1 MMSSPAKNNNH
12 NTQTAKNRGRT
23 GEKYQVTEI
32 RINPQM
38 IDEDREMLTQTNW
51 LVLPG
56 VTLYG
61 TSVLCGLPLFYSSKF
76 SHC

>member
-1 MMSSPAKNNNH
+1 MW
-12 NTQTAKNRGRT
+12 TAKNRGHT

-32 RINPQM
+32 RINPQL

-61 TSVLCGLPLFYSSKF
+61 TSVLCGLPLFYSSEF
-76 SHC
+76 SLLLFSISTN